1 MIFNSMIFL
10 ARKKLMP
17 TNIFYEKISSM
28 QFQTFNSSSIILMC
42 TRVGEYGRLSAGQAG
57 RVRTVASLTEHQDQ
71 PASGLRDSNSKLGF
85 PHIFSNPDPTKL
97 KMLILPFYSDLDPDS
112 FWSLL

>member
-1 MIFNSMIFL
+1 M
-10 ARKKLMP
+10 KKMLVHGV
-17 TNIFYEKISSM
+17 S
-28 QFQTFNSSSIILMC
+28 TFNSFSIILMC
-42 TRVGEYGRLSAGQAG
+42 TRVGEYGRLSADPAG

-97 KMLILPFYSDLDPDS
+97 
-112 FWSLL
+112 